1 MLSAT
6 TSSRSNQ
13 QIFVPENNGSPND
26 DLFKHISKLGS
37 IDRLDFERCSVAGEV
52 IYTIEGDVSPIS
64 QQDEEAR
71 IGTLA
76 YAIKKLGR
84 QNQASVQQSV
94 KSAYPAPKV
103 RAFGELPSKSRT
115 YRQYLKSLN
124 KIDREL
130 LNEAVR
136 RRMEDGGRMSA
147 GKKEKQL
154 SIQDARSLLRVEEWS
169 EIRDRA
175 RNKAWAQ
182 FAPEEAF
189 DSQPS
194 EAALKLSD
202 CIAHLQEV
210 VQPRAVLAAH
220 ALIEFIK
227 QKTGFSYY
235 GGLIPET
242 VWKRLNTSD
251 AQRLKELDDYAA
263 RIREEF
269 YRGFESMDK
278 LRRHLKKAGDSGS
291 SHSTPNVESSGQ
303 TPSIAEEVSRGPH
316 PAEDAAEFM
325 RCLNIICNEGDA
337 LSRQATASYYY
348 NEMTHREVSDVL
360 REMGLLA
367 MQLQSLN
374 PTVEVMETEIAE
386 VANDQSGSIAVPGSG
401 DDSDFGE
408 PQLLFEQEVADVIR
422 MISGRRKTAWVEEPD
437 DAIREENLFEQYD
450 EGGAIVMMS
459 SHERTIACGRVDPEF
474 SAEDL
479 PQCAQHLATKLRRDY
494 VNGANISQIRA
505 DIDAE
510 LETLFPVSIEND
522 EGQTTFISY
531 ANVEL
536 QRFTREVLE
545 AILDECRQD
554 FHLSAL
560 HNNPVYRSFH
570 KAIRGASDTR
580 TLGNL
585 MKRAYHAR
593 QSGFLPVKHFI
604 SLNTASKLHRERLLS
619 VPLSNTASS
628 LIIAIDNASPGR
640 LKYFSW
646 AFFGRNQPNNPIHSL
661 SEDEAS
667 RIWTA
672 LMERR
677 QKLGIPNKAA

>member
-6 TSSRSNQ
+6 TSALSNHN
-13 QIFVPENNGSPND
+13 IFVPENNGSPNN

-37 IDRLDFERCSVAGEV
+37 ITRLDFERCSAAGEV
-52 IYTIEGDVSPIS
+52 IYTIESDVSPIS

-84 QNQASVQQSV
+84 QNQASVQQRF
-94 KSAYPAPKV
+94 KSADPASKG
-103 RAFGELPSKSRT
+103 RAFGELPRKSRT

-136 RRMEDGGRMSA
+136 RRLGECGQMSA
-147 GKKEKQL
+147 KKGKQL
-154 SIQDARSLLRVEEWS
+154 SIQDARALLRVEEWS
-169 EIRDRA
+169 EIRDQA

-189 DSQPS
+189 DPQPS

-202 CIAHLQEV
+202 YIAHLQEE
-210 VQPRAVLAAH
+210 VQPRAVLAAQV
-220 ALIEFIK
+220 LVEFIK
-227 QKTGFSYY
+227 QETGFSYQ
-235 GGLIPET
+235 GGPIPET
-242 VWKRLNTSD
+242 LWKKLNSTD
-251 AQRLKELDDYAA
+251 ALRLKELDDYAT
-263 RIREEF
+263 RTREEF
-269 YRGFESMDK
+269 YRGFETLDK

-291 SHSTPNVESSGQ
+291 SPSALNVESSGQ
-303 TPSIAEEVSRGPH
+303 TPSIPEEIRREPH

-337 LSRQATASYYY
+337 LSRQTTASFYY
-348 NEMTHREVSDVL
+348 NEMTNRKVSDVL
-360 REMGLLA
+360 KEMGLLA
-367 MQLQSLN
+367 KELQGLN
-374 PTVEVMETEIAE
+374 PTVEITETEMVE
-386 VANDQSGSIAVPGSG
+386 VASDQSDSIAALDPE
-401 DDSDFGE
+401 DDSDFE
-408 PQLLFEQEVADVIR
+408 EQQSLFEQEVADVLRI
-422 MISGRRKTAWVEEPD
+422 ISGRRKAAWVEEPD
-437 DAIREENLFEQYD
+437 DALREENLLEQYD
-450 EGGAIVMMS
+450 EGGAIVTMS

-494 VNGANISQIRA
+494 ANGVSISQIRA

-522 EGQTTFISY
+522 EGQTTFISH

-536 QRFTREVLE
+536 QRFAREVLE

-554 FHLSAL
+554 YHLSAL
-560 HNNPVYRSFH
+560 HSHALYRSFH
-570 KAIRGASDTR
+570 KAIRGASDIR
-580 TLGNL
+580 AVSNL

-593 QSGFLPVKHFI
+593 QSGSLPVKHFI
-604 SLNTASKLHRERLLS
+604 SLNTASKLHKERLLS
-619 VPLSNTASS
+619 APLSGTALRLIKEINTAS
-628 LIIAIDNASPGR
+628 AAR
-640 LKYFSW
+640 LKYFAW
-646 AFFGRNQPNNPIHSL
+646 AFYGDNQPGNPIHSL
-661 SEDEAS
+661 SQDETS
-667 RIWTA
+667 RIWAA

-677 QKLGIPNKAA
+677 RSFGVPNRAA